1 MPASFVLGSQTS
13 STYPKG
19 TPPVFALLAAS
30 LSEHFEQPAQ
40 ASALVSG
47 TTGIDVQLGC
57 FFVRLLESFS
67 VRTSIL

>member
-1 MPASFVLGSQTS
+1 MPASFVLGSQPS

-47 TTGIDVQLGC
+47 TTAIDVQLG
-57 FFVRLLESFS
+57 
-67 VRTSIL
+67 